1 LIFTSPAGGPL
12 RFSAFRQ
19 RVWGPAVERA
29 GLEWCT
35 PHALRHSQ
43 VALLIEAG
51 EQPLTIARRL
61 GHTSVRVILDT
72 YGHLFAGMD
81 EAAAERLDEKSR
93 TRRAPSQIVNI
104 GKVRKTQ
111 P

>member
-1 LIFTSPAGGPL
+1 M
-12 RFSAFRQ
+12 
-19 RVWGPAVERA
+19 
-29 GLEWCT
+29 
-35 PHALRHSQ
+35 
-43 VALLIEAG
+43 IEAG
-51 EQPLTIARRL
+51 EQPLTIAKRL

-81 EAAAERLDEKSR
+81 KAAAERLDEKSR
-93 TRRAPSQIVNI
+93 TRRAPSQIVDI